1 MMSPLELGPSRL
13 IISALPEPDGGEEH
27 RDVVLLAAEHVEP
40 VGRGVLREGRQEVRI
55 LQVNNR
61 NQEMASLP
69 LVPMGGPPSAITN

>member
-13 IISALPEPDGGEEH
+13 IVCALPEPDGGEEH

-55 LQVNNR
+55 LQ
-61 NQEMASLP
+61 
-69 LVPMGGPPSAITN
+69 I